1 MSTEEEDEQELT
13 YADVKVMP
21 RQGRKIP
28 QMEEIEVEYGQV
40 KFSSRP
46 SRTARPSGDDCVYAK
61 VCRDRWFSEFFG

>member
-1 MSTEEEDEQELT
+1 MFMSTEEEDEQELT

-28 QMEEIEVEYGQV
+28 QMAEIEVEYGQV

-46 SRTARPSGDDCVYAK
+46 PRTARPREDDCVYAK
-61 VCRDRWFSEFFG
+61 VHRDR